1 MMASNDRFVQAPI
14 DLQATEFG
22 DLYDEL
28 PLWSAPFGLLLLDR
42 VPLTAPGQV
51 IVDIGAGTG
60 WLSLELAQ
68 RSGAGAVVHA
78 VDPWGAACAR
88 LRRKIALI
96 GLSSVHVHEQDA
108 ASLPLYDGAAD
119 LVVSNLGVNN
129 FENAPAVLAE
139 CFRVLKP
146 GGRIFL
152 STNLVGHMAEFYNL
166 FRSVLPPERL
176 PGLEAHIAHRATVPR
191 VETQL
196 AAAGFTLGPVTNGSF
211 RLRYANGEALLRHW
225 FIRFGFLPAW
235 IEVAGDE
242 AEPVLREVASR
253 LPGEVTLTIPMACVE
268 GVKP

>member
-1 MMASNDRFVQAPI
+1 MMAADDI
-14 DLQATEFG
+14 DLQAPEFG

-28 PLWSAPFGLLLLDR
+28 PLWSAPFGLMLLDR
-42 VPLTAPGQV
+42 LPLVPGSV
-51 IVDIGAGTG
+51 IVDVGAGTG

-68 RSGAGAVVHA
+68 RSGLGTTVHA

-96 GLSSVHVHEQDA
+96 GLANVFVHEQDA
-108 ASLPLYDGAAD
+108 ASLPLPSSTAD

-139 CFRVLKP
+139 CFRVLRP

-152 STNLVGHMAEFYNL
+152 STNLVGHMAEFYDV
-166 FRSVLPPERL
+166 FRSVLPTTHL
-176 PGLEAHIAHRATVPR
+176 DALEGHIAHRATVPR
-191 VETQL
+191 VQAQL
-196 AAAGFTLGPVTNGSF
+196 AAAGFVPGAVTEGSF
-211 RLRYANGEALLRHW
+211 QLRYADGEALLRHW

-235 IEVAGDE
+235 IEVAGEHAE
-242 AEPVLREVASR
+242 AAMQTIASR
-253 LPGEVTLTIPMACVE
+253 LDGEVALTVPMACIE